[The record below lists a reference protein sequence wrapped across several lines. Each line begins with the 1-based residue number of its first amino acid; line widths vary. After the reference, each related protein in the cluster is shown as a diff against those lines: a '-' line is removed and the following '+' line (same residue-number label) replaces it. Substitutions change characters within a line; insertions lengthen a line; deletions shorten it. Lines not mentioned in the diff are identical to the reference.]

1 MADNHPDL
9 ELIPYLHG
17 ELSAEDR
24 VRVEVHLQQCAD
36 CRESAESSSKIL
48 ANVARAVDQVP
59 APNWSAYR
67 AELKSKLA
75 DRQSTGRGALSQWWR
90 PLLQPR
96 RVFWSPAAGLAGVAI
111 AILAIALAIHPG
123 AGPQAP
129 EVEEL
134 AMEQEMNGA
143 DVGLLVN
150 YHVVEHLDLLENYDL
165 IEHLDELGPGDRQTN
180 ETSS

>member
-1 MADNHPDL
+1 MAANHPDL
-9 ELIPYLHG
+9 ELIPYLRG

-24 VRVEVHLQQCAD
+24 VQVELHLQQCAD

-48 ANVARAVDQVP
+48 ADVARSVEAVP
-59 APNWSAYR
+59 APDWSAYR
-67 AELKSKLA
+67 AELRRKLA
-75 DRQSTGRGALSQWWR
+75 DSQSTDRGALSQWWR

-111 AILAIALAIHPG
+111 LAIALAIRPG
-123 AGPQAP
+123 ASPQAP
-129 EVEEL
+129 EDAEL
-134 AMEQEMNGA
+134 AMEQDMNGA

-165 IEHLDELGPGDRQTN
+165 IEHLDELGPADRQTN